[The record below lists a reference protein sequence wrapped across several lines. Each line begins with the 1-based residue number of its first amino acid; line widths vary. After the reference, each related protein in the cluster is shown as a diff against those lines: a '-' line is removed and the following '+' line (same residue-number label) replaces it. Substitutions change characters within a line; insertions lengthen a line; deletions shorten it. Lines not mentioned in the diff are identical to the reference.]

1 MYTIEKNYETITIQG
16 ELATN
21 EAIKLMEFYKNLGY
35 NKVTSDYE
43 ILYLTKESEENIYI
57 KQIKEA
63 EGVISNKVAIIDDLV
78 KEIEKLQKKHKKD
91 MSEWPEFIV
100 LTNAYESVSKNYNSL
115 KDQMN
120 KKYLECINYEKELV
134 MANKTISN
142 LKQKYFNQFHKE
154 LDNEQI

>member
-16 ELATN
+16 ELATD

-63 EGVISNKVAIIDDLV
+63 EFEISIKVAIINDLT
-78 KEIEKLQKKHKKD
+78 KEIEKLQRKQKKD
-91 MSEWPEFIV
+91 MSEWEEYITLSIANERV
-100 LTNAYESVSKNYNSL
+100 TKNYNAL
-115 KDQMN
+115 KDLMD
-120 KKYLECINYEKELV
+120 KKNLECERVEQNLE
-134 MANKTISN
+134 MAIQTISN
-142 LKQKYFNQFHKE
+142 LKQQYFNRFQQE
-154 LDNEQI
+154 LNNE